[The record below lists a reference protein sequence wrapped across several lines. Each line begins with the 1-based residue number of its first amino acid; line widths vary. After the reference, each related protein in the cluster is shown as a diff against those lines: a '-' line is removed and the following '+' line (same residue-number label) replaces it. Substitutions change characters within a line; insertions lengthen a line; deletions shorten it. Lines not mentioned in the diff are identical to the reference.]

1 VAPPATASASAA
13 VGLRL
18 LVLKLYVRA
27 HSTPLASKGIAK
39 SLLEIL
45 NTKYESEFGSRED
58 K

>member
-1 VAPPATASASAA
+1 VAPPAAASASAA
-13 VGLRL
+13 MGLRL

-27 HSTPLASKGIAK
+27 HSTALASKGIAK